1 MSMQTNKAY
10 MRNLESSIASEGVQ
24 ECFQQPDL
32 DVSGGVHWR
41 WLVLVPISACEV
53 DGWQQSE
60 YQGVCSVL
68 LQAVDAGGTTN
79 VLEKLFRLQR
89 ERGGKEK
96 MALLMLLNS
105 WKIKIGC
112 LL

>member
-1 MSMQTNKAY
+1 MQTNKAY
-10 MRNLESSIASEGVQ
+10 MRDLESSIASEGVQ
-24 ECFQQPDL
+24 ESFQQPDL
-32 DVSGGVHWR
+32 DVSGGVYWR
-41 WLVLVPISACEV
+41 WLVLVPIIACEV

-68 LQAVDAGGTTN
+68 LQAIDAGGTTN

-89 ERGGKEK
+89 GRSGREGV
-96 MALLMLLNS
+96 ALLTLLNS
-105 WKIKIGC
+105 WKMKISC